1 MISLCDSLL
10 TPLTVSSTE
19 WPQNYRSPTRSR
31 WTANAGYAFTTPP
44 RSHHLKRPHQPYNQ
58 RLQRFNHAQPQPST
72 SSTPVS
78 RTTPDTLRTLEANWR
93 ERRRAKLEDITL
105 QRAMGVE
112 SPARGTA
119 RKARAVDDEKRGAL
133 VPQQV
138 AIRTIATAR
147 RPLEPVTTNLAPT
160 SSDNGKPAPTAL
172 KTEPSTRSRRSIAE
186 EDHATVTGNNTTSQG
201 RTNRA
206 RKIVKLVRDARL
218 SVQPVQGTVTMR
230 DSGVSSSGKVH
241 SEKKTSP
248 RVKTCCSP
256 ATALTNVSSTPHL
269 SSATAAPTKHPPNR
283 PETSATPRRV
293 SEIRR
298 IAQHSPEPLTSPSKR
313 SPRPRCSGSPSRPT
327 EPQPITASP
336 LPAREYSLSP
346 TSSLVVYPY
355 EQDWSADPLPTPSPG
370 KRTKRRPIL
379 SAMTGMERMD
389 MVDGGMTMRIKPSRS
404 AEGTRYLDLREQG
417 RWSSEDR
424 RRWEVLGELVTRLK
438 SRTRRATYDFPQGT
452 VHIMCND
459 PPDVVFYT
467 TIDGTAGAGRWEGE
481 GGRWDGRYVCA
492 VVRDDGYLVSVSR
505 AGHVLAFKTH
515 VEDLDA
521 LRTVDKGSTSAQD
534 IPETKPDEPILSFPT
549 HRQSQ
554 LKLDYTTAPRDIRT
568 SENSNRA

>member
-1 MISLCDSLL
+1 MDRQRRIRFYNPASEPPPQA
-10 TPLTVSSTE
+10 TAST
-19 WPQNYRSPTRSR
+19 
-31 WTANAGYAFTTPP
+31 
-44 RSHHLKRPHQPYNQ
+44 LQPAT
-58 RLQRFNHAQPQPST
+58 QRFNHAQPQPST

-112 SPARGTA
+112 IPARGTA

-133 VPQQV
+133 VPPQM

-147 RPLEPVTTNLAPT
+147 RPLEPVITNLAPT

-172 KTEPSTRSRRSIAE
+172 KTEPSTRSRRSTEE

-241 SEKKTSP
+241 SEKETSP
-248 RVKTCCSP
+248 RSKTCCSP
-256 ATALTNVSSTPHL
+256 ATAPTNVSSTPHP

-283 PETSATPRRV
+283 PETSATPRRI

-298 IAQHSPEPLTSPSKR
+298 IVQHSPDPLTLSSKR

-355 EQDWSADPLPTPSPG
+355 EQDWSADLLPTPSPG

-389 MVDGGMTMRIKPSRS
+389 MVDGGMTMRIKPFRS

-417 RWSSEDR
+417 TWRAEDR
-424 RRWEVLGELVTRLK
+424 RRWEILGESVTRLK
-438 SRTRRATYDFPQGT
+438 SRTRRVRSA
-452 VHIMCND
+452 
-459 PPDVVFYT
+459 DVGFLDGADVLSGRPRMISHKARYISCV
-467 TIDGTAGAGRWEGE
+467 TIRPTLSSTRPSWNRRRRSMGRRGWTM
-481 GGRWDGRYVCA
+481 GRSIRLRCCA
-492 VVRDDGYLVSVSR
+492 RRRIPRFCVARGSCSR
-505 AGHVLAFKTH
+505 L
-515 VEDLDA
+515 
-521 LRTVDKGSTSAQD
+521 QD
-534 IPETKPDEPILSFPT
+534 T
-549 HRQSQ
+549 R
-554 LKLDYTTAPRDIRT
+554 
-568 SENSNRA
+568 